1 MQNKNWKA
9 NKAVRVA
16 QTQQPSDKAPQA
28 PPLGPSKPHTA
39 IASDIVSDKSSQD
52 LRGPDQEGSLCR
64 PGSREG
70 RGVEVRAGDE
80 GKVVK
85 PQSSPNWQQQG
96 QQEQQH
102 HQHARSPS
110 ACPLCGLPASS
121 PPPTNSSLSSSV
133 SFSSTSH
140 ASKQP
145 HCHTRTSSHP
155 SNPTPPHSLP
165 LFELSSQ
172 SHPADIELTFAR
184 GGHQL
189 VGCTQV
195 GVVELP
201 AAREGRE
208 ARDENVC
215 ENGHEER
222 VGNGRGNVGICRH
235 CGCSSGVGGG
245 ARVVRDLESGQKADF
260 REDQEEGAE
269 NIGSVY
275 IKM

>member
-1 MQNKNWKA
+1 MQASHTMGRQKGSERA
-9 NKAVRVA
+9 GGAAVLVDLAAASWGSFGVSRPSLHH
-16 QTQQPSDKAPQA
+16 QPSLQ
-28 PPLGPSKPHTA
+28 PL
-39 IASDIVSDKSSQD
+39 
-52 LRGPDQEGSLCR
+52 
-64 PGSREG
+64 
-70 RGVEVRAGDE
+70 
-80 GKVVK
+80 
-85 PQSSPNWQQQG
+85 
-96 QQEQQH
+96 
-102 HQHARSPS
+102 SPS